1 MSPKSKTG
9 KGTKKANIDIDN
21 TAALEPVAGDT
32 GGKAPKSPSKA
43 EGKTCD
49 PQDPVC
55 ICDTMDE
62 IFKHYPK
69 EEASLIM
76 VLQEVQD
83 RFNWLPEPALDR
95 IAETIGI
102 PKARVLSVAT
112 FYKSFSLDPRGRK
125 VIKVCTGTACHVRG
139 AGMLLQEFERVLN
152 VKEGEGISEDGVF
165 SLESVNCVGACAMA
179 PAVLVNDRYYAKVG
193 PGNLGKLLTKE
204 RES

>member
-9 KGTKKANIDIDN
+9 KRRDPGDV
-21 TAALEPVAGDT
+21 AALEPTAGDT
-32 GGKAPKSPSKA
+32 GAKVPASPSKA
-43 EGKTCD
+43 TGDSCD
-49 PQDPVC
+49 PMDPVC

-62 IFKHYPK
+62 IFTHYPR

-76 VLQEVQD
+76 ILQELQD
-83 RFNWLPEPALDR
+83 RFNWLPDAALER
-95 IAETIGI
+95 IAEELDI
-102 PKARVLSVAT
+102 PKSRILAVST

-139 AGMLLQEFERVLN
+139 AGMLLEEFERVLDIP
-152 VKEGEGISEDGVF
+152 VGEGMTDDGTF